1 MALAKRPAESL
12 PAQRFRM
19 PGVTFFVV
27 LDDGNN
33 RVQFSVFTEK
43 AISV

>member
-1 MALAKRPAESL
+1 
-12 PAQRFRM
+12 M

-33 RVQFSVFTEK
+33 RVKFAVFTQK
-43 AISV
+43 ALPV